1 MSVHERVV
9 YCVHVA
15 FVCKSFH
22 SPLHPLH
29 RYAPSPC
36 IPSSLT
42 VFVLSERGQR
52 RASIRS
58 RQGERRSSVS
68 KNAKGKGEP
77 VVSPTSG
84 GRRRTQLES
93 LAESKGGVGGGRRK
107 STAAQMMDDNMEPIP
122 HVAKVREVVSVLRVG
137 ECRGSFVIFVE
148 T

>member
-1 MSVHERVV
+1 M
-9 YCVHVA
+9 
-15 FVCKSFH
+15 
-22 SPLHPLH
+22 
-29 RYAPSPC
+29 
-36 IPSSLT
+36 
-42 VFVLSERGQR
+42 
-52 RASIRS
+52 
-58 RQGERRSSVS
+58 
-68 KNAKGKGEP
+68 
-77 VVSPTSG
+77 VSPTSG